1 MVINSAGVIQ
11 FMNSRMEKLLGYTKE
26 MLGRN
31 VSSMMPEPYSSSH
44 DSFLRSYLKSGKPK
58 VIGRG
63 GRVVVAKH
71 ANGSIVP
78 ANWQPNVGHYEIY
91 DASVRYTGIKNLGV
105 TFGIKNL
112 FDKEPPFSAAYDGNT
127 GAGSSWEPRVADPR
141 LRSFT
146 FTLDYK
152 FF

>member
-78 ANWQPNVGHYEIY
+78 VHLEVDEVLLEGQRFFVGAMVPKDSVRKKKTTLLERTRNVVQQLAI
-91 DASVRYTGIKNLGV
+91 ASVTKI
-105 TFGIKNL
+105 
-112 FDKEPPFSAAYDGNT
+112 
-127 GAGSSWEPRVADPR
+127 DPCF
-141 LRSFT
+141 LSF
-146 FTLDYK
+146 FLK
-152 FF
+152 KCL